1 MTGHTVGVMFCSGA
15 YLAWA
20 GIGKLVT
27 GHSGLFFLDP
37 ELMSD
42 MPEAIIAAS
51 IAFIALSPG
60 CKSLYT
66 SLGNDNRGLAKQI
79 STV

>member
-1 MTGHTVGVMFCSGA
+1 MFCSGA

-20 GIGKLVT
+20 GIGKLAT

-37 ELMSD
+37 DLMKD
-42 MPEAIIAAS
+42 MPEAIIAAC

-60 CKSLYT
+60 CKSSYLQLEIT
-66 SLGNDNRGLAKQI
+66 L
-79 STV
+79 VVVC